1 MGRQSAMT
9 TVRAEAVDSIFE
21 AGLASHQAGRIGE
34 ARQAYAA
41 VLAQDPAHFDALHLL
56 GVACVQSGETER
68 GAALIERALAVS
80 PDEVGAHVNL
90 AMARNALGRFEAAIE
105 SCDAAL
111 ALDQDSAA
119 AHSNRGNAL
128 MSLGRFQEALTSYDR
143 VIALAPQYAEAHY
156 NRANALRDLR
166 RLGAALAGYDAA
178 IALRPTYIEALNN
191 RAGVLAA
198 LGRAEDAL
206 AAYEAAIAV
215 APDSAEAHAN
225 RGKILNDLWRSEAAL
240 AASERAI
247 ALAPGHVEAHNN
259 RAVALH
265 ELGRPEA
272 ALAVW
277 RQVIQLR
284 PDHAKAHNNIGMAL
298 QTLRRPAEAVEAYD
312 RALALAPDFSEAHLN
327 RASSLLALGDLAR
340 GFEEYRWRWVA
351 PEGPRLKRRLP
362 CPLWEGEDLAGKA
375 ILIHCEQGYGD
386 TLQFIRFAPRLAR
399 TAARVTV
406 LAEPP
411 LVALLR
417 SIPGIEIT
425 DRVIGEA
432 AYDFQVPLLC
442 APRLLGTTLETI
454 PARTPYL
461 FADPAKAAAWA
472 ERLSTQGDALRIGL
486 VWAGG
491 TRNDAPSLHAIDRRR
506 SVRLEQYAP
515 LAAVAGVRFF
525 SLQKDGPAAQ
535 ARQPPAGLD
544 FTDWT
549 AELGDFA
556 DTAALVAG
564 LDLVITVDTSVAH
577 LAGALGKPVWVLSRF
592 DGCWRWLN
600 GREDSPW
607 YPTARIFHQQAPG
620 AWDEVIERVA
630 GELAAL
636 SAARKQAMSRTE
648 PGGGEQA

>member
-1 MGRQSAMT
+1 MT
-9 TVRAEAVDSIFE
+9 TVQAEAVNSTFDE
-21 AGLASHQAGRIGE
+21 GLAAHQAGRLTE
-34 ARQAYAA
+34 ARRAYET
-41 VLAQDPAHFDALHLL
+41 VLAREPTHFDALHLL
-56 GVACVQSGETER
+56 GVVCVQSRETER
-68 GAALIERALAVS
+68 GAALIERAIGVS
-80 PDEVGAHVNL
+80 PDDAAAHVNL
-90 AMARNALGRFEAAIE
+90 AMALTALGRFEAATR

-111 ALDQDSAA
+111 ALDPGSAG

-128 MSLGRFQEALTSYDR
+128 MAMGRVHDALACYDR
-143 VIALAPQYAEAHY
+143 VIALTPDYPEGHY

-166 RLGAALAGYDAA
+166 RLGAALASYERA
-178 IALRPTYIEALNN
+178 IALKPTYIEALNN

-206 AAYEAAIAV
+206 AAYDAAIA
-215 APDSAEAHAN
+215 AGPDSAETHAN
-225 RGKILNDLWRSEAAL
+225 RAKILNDLWRSEAAL

-247 ALAPGHVEAHNN
+247 ALAPRHAEAHNH
-259 RAVALH
+259 RAIALH
-265 ELGRPEA
+265 ELGRTEA

-277 RQVIQLR
+277 RQVIALR
-284 PDHAKAHNNIGMAL
+284 PDHAKAHHNIGMAL
-298 QTLRRPAEAVEAYD
+298 QTLRRPAEAVAAYD

-340 GFEEYRWRWVA
+340 GFDEYRWRWVA

-362 CPLWEGEDLAGKA
+362 CPLWDGESLAGSA
-375 ILIHCEQGYGD
+375 ILVHCEQGYGD
-386 TLQFIRFAPRLAR
+386 ALQFARFAPLLAR
-399 TAARVTV
+399 TAARVTL

-411 LVALLR
+411 LVGLLR
-417 SIPGIEIT
+417 TIPGIEVT
-425 DRVIGEA
+425 DRVTGEA
-432 AYDFQVPLLC
+432 GYDFQTPLLC

-454 PARTPYL
+454 PGETPYL
-461 FADPAKAAAWA
+461 FADPARAAAWA
-472 ERLSTQGDALRIGL
+472 ERLPARGEALRVGL

-515 LAAVAGVRFF
+515 LGEVSGVRFF

-544 FTDWT
+544 LTDWT
-549 AELGDFA
+549 AELRDFA

-607 YPTARIFHQQAPG
+607 YPTARVFHQRSPG
-620 AWDEVIERVA
+620 DWDEVMARVA
-630 GELAAL
+630 AALAA
-636 SAARKQAMSRTE
+636 KV
-648 PGGGEQA
+648 

>member
-9 TVRAEAVDSIFE
+9 TMQAEAVNSIFDE
-21 AGLASHQAGRIGE
+21 AVASHQAGRLAE
-34 ARQAYAA
+34 ARRAYEAMI
-41 VLAQDPAHFDALHLL
+41 AQHPTHFDALHLL
-56 GVACVQSGETER
+56 GVACVQSGETEH
-68 GAALIERALAVS
+68 GAALIERAIDVS
-80 PDEVGAHVNL
+80 PNVAAAHVNL
-90 AMARNALGRFEAAIE
+90 AMALNALGRFEAAIRA
-105 SCDAAL
+105 CDRAL
-111 ALDQDSAA
+111 TLDPDSAG
-119 AHSNRGNAL
+119 AHANRGNAL
-128 MSLGRFQEALTSYDR
+128 IALGRFQGALASYDR
-143 VIALAPQYAEAHY
+143 VVALAPTYAEAHY

-166 RLGAALAGYDAA
+166 RFGASLASYERA
-178 IALRPTYIEALNN
+178 IALRPTYVEALNN

-198 LGRAEDAL
+198 LGRIEDAL
-206 AAYEAAIAV
+206 AAYEDVIAV
-215 APDSAEAHAN
+215 GPDSVEAHAN
-225 RGKILNDLWRSEAAL
+225 RAKMLNDLWRSEEAL
-240 AASERAI
+240 AASEQAI
-247 ALAPGHVEAHNN
+247 AIAPDHADAQNN
-259 RAVALH
+259 RAIALH
-265 ELGRPEA
+265 ELGRTEA
-272 ALAVW
+272 ALETWMRVVA
-277 RQVIQLR
+277 QR
-284 PDHAKAHNNIGMAL
+284 PDHFKAHNNIGMAL
-298 QTLRRPAEAVEAYD
+298 QSLGRPAEAVAAYD

-362 CPLWEGEDLAGKA
+362 CPLWEGESLAGKA
-375 ILIHCEQGYGD
+375 ILVHCEQGYGD
-386 TLQFIRFAPRLAR
+386 ALQFVRFAPLLAR
-399 TAARVTV
+399 MVARVTV

-411 LVALLR
+411 LVRLLG
-417 SIPGIEIT
+417 SIPGIEVT
-425 DRVIGEA
+425 DRVTGEA
-432 AYDFQVPLLC
+432 AYDFQIPLLC
-442 APRLLGTTLETI
+442 TPRLLGTTLETI
-454 PARTPYL
+454 PAQTPYL

-472 ERLSTQGDALRIGL
+472 ARLLARGEALRVGL

-515 LAAVAGVRFF
+515 LSEIAGVRFF

-544 FTDWT
+544 LTDWA
-549 AELGDFA
+549 AELRDFA

-607 YPTARIFHQQAPG
+607 YPTARVFHQKAPG

-630 GELAAL
+630 SELATL
-636 SAARKQAMSRTE
+636 SKGQKQAMSRSE
-648 PGGGEQA
+648 QGGGDQA

>member
-9 TVRAEAVDSIFE
+9 TMQAEAVNSIFDE
-21 AGLASHQAGRIGE
+21 AVASHQAGRLAE
-34 ARQAYAA
+34 ARRAYEAMI
-41 VLAQDPAHFDALHLL
+41 AQDPTHFDALHLL
-56 GVACVQSGETER
+56 GVACVQSGETEH
-68 GAALIERALAVS
+68 GAALIERAIDVS
-80 PDEVGAHVNL
+80 PNVAAAHVNL
-90 AMARNALGRFEAAIE
+90 AMALNALGRFEAAIRA
-105 SCDAAL
+105 CDRAL
-111 ALDQDSAA
+111 TLDPDSAG
-119 AHSNRGNAL
+119 AHANRGNAL
-128 MSLGRFQEALTSYDR
+128 IALGRFQGALASYDR
-143 VIALAPQYAEAHY
+143 VVALAPTYAEAHY

-166 RLGAALAGYDAA
+166 RFGASLASYERA
-178 IALRPTYIEALNN
+178 IALRPTYVEALNN

-198 LGRAEDAL
+198 LGRIEDAL
-206 AAYEAAIAV
+206 AAYEDAIAV
-215 APDSAEAHAN
+215 GPDSVEAHAN
-225 RGKILNDLWRSEAAL
+225 RAKMLNDLWRSEEAL
-240 AASERAI
+240 AASEQAI
-247 ALAPGHVEAHNN
+247 AIAPDHADAQNN
-259 RAVALH
+259 RAIALH
-265 ELGRPEA
+265 ELGRTEA
-272 ALAVW
+272 ALETWMRVVA
-277 RQVIQLR
+277 QR
-284 PDHAKAHNNIGMAL
+284 PDHFKAHNNIGMAL
-298 QTLRRPAEAVEAYD
+298 QSLGRPAEAVAAYD

-362 CPLWEGEDLAGKA
+362 CPLWEGESLAGKA
-375 ILIHCEQGYGD
+375 ILVHCEQGYGD
-386 TLQFIRFAPRLAR
+386 ALQFVRFAPLLAR
-399 TAARVTV
+399 MVARVTV

-411 LVALLR
+411 LVRLLG
-417 SIPGIEIT
+417 SIPGIEVT
-425 DRVIGEA
+425 DRVTGEA
-432 AYDFQVPLLC
+432 AYDFQIPLLC
-442 APRLLGTTLETI
+442 TPRLLGTTLETI
-454 PARTPYL
+454 PAQTPYL

-472 ERLSTQGDALRIGL
+472 ARLLARGEALRVGL

-515 LAAVAGVRFF
+515 LSEIAGVRFF

-544 FTDWT
+544 LTDWA
-549 AELGDFA
+549 AELRDFA

-607 YPTARIFHQQAPG
+607 YPTARVFHQKAPG

-630 GELAAL
+630 SELATL
-636 SAARKQAMSRTE
+636 SKGQKQAMSRSE
-648 PGGGEQA
+648 QGGGDQA

>member
-1 MGRQSAMT
+1 MT
-9 TVRAEAVDSIFE
+9 TVEAEAVNSIFDE
-21 AGLASHQAGRIGE
+21 GVASHQAGRLDE
-34 ARQAYAA
+34 ARRAYEA
-41 VLAQDPAHFDALHLL
+41 VLAQDPSHFDALHLL
-56 GVACVQSGETER
+56 GVVCVQSGETER
-68 GAALIERALAVS
+68 GAALIERAIGVS
-80 PDEVGAHVNL
+80 PNVAAAHVNL
-90 AMARNALGRFEAAIE
+90 AMALTALGRFEAAIE

-111 ALDQDSAA
+111 ALDPGSAG
-119 AHSNRGNAL
+119 AHSNRGNVL
-128 MSLGRFQEALTSYDR
+128 MALGRFQDALACYDR
-143 VIALAPQYAEAHY
+143 VIALMPDYPEGHY

-166 RLGAALAGYDAA
+166 RLGAALASYERA

-206 AAYEAAIAV
+206 AAYDAAIAV
-215 APDSAEAHAN
+215 RPDSAETHAN
-225 RGKILNDLWRSEAAL
+225 RAKILNDLWRSEAAL

-247 ALAPGHVEAHNN
+247 ALAPGHAEAHNH
-259 RAVALH
+259 RAIALH
-265 ELGRPEA
+265 ELGRTEA
-272 ALAVW
+272 ALTVW
-277 RQVIQLR
+277 RQVIALQ

-298 QTLRRPAEAVEAYD
+298 QALRRPAEAVAAYD
-312 RALALAPDFSEAHLN
+312 QALALAADFSEAHLN

-362 CPLWEGEDLAGKA
+362 CPLWEGESLAGKA
-375 ILIHCEQGYGD
+375 ILVHCEQGYGD
-386 TLQFIRFAPRLAR
+386 ALQFVRFAPLMAR

-417 SIPGIEIT
+417 SIPGIEVT
-425 DRVIGEA
+425 DRVTGEA
-432 AYDFQVPLLC
+432 SYDFQTPLLC

-454 PARTPYL
+454 PGETPYL
-461 FADPAKAAAWA
+461 FADPARAAAWA
-472 ERLSTQGDALRIGL
+472 ERLPERGEALRVGL

-491 TRNDAPSLHAIDRRR
+491 TRNDAPSLHAIDLRR

-515 LAAVAGVRFF
+515 LGEIEGVRFF

-544 FTDWT
+544 LTDWT
-549 AELGDFA
+549 AELRDFA

-607 YPTARIFHQQAPG
+607 YPTARIFHQKAPG
-620 AWDEVIERVA
+620 AWDEVMDRVA
-630 GELAAL
+630 AAL
-636 SAARKQAMSRTE
+636 ARLV
-648 PGGGEQA
+648 